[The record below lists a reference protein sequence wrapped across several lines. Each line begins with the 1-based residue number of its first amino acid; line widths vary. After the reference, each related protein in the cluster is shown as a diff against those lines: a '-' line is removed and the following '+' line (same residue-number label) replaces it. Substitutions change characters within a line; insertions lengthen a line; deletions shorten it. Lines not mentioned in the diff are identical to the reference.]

1 MSLTVYRDLVQGS
14 DAWLQARCGIVTAS
28 VVGQLVTPST
38 LKVAANDRSRA
49 ITALLVSERITGRVE
64 DSYVSADMLRGTECE
79 PYAIAA
85 YEEHTGARVDSCGLI
100 VRTLDD
106 GTRVGYSP
114 DGLVGDAGLI
124 EIKTRIPKVHVQTV
138 VAGGVPT
145 ANVAQ
150 IQAGLWIT
158 GRAWCDYVSFSGG
171 MHLWTMRVYPDP
183 AWADALAEAVRVFE
197 DAAAQMTD
205 TYTRAVVGLPM
216 TERIEMGDLS
226 WT

>member
-38 LKVAANDRSRA
+38 LKVAANDKSRA
-49 ITALLVSERITGRVE
+49 IVLDLVAQRITGHVE
-64 DSYVSADMLRGTECE
+64 DTGMSADMWRGVECE
-79 PYAIAA
+79 PLARDAYAR
-85 YEEHTGARVDSCGLI
+85 HTGVEVDQAGFM
-100 VRTLDD
+100 VRDF
-106 GTRVGYSP
+106 GSYSIGASP
-114 DGLVGDAGLI
+114 DGLPGDGYL
-124 EIKTRIPKVHVQTV
+124 EIKAPRQKEHLRTIL
-138 VAGGVPT
+138 ADGVPT
-145 ANVAQ
+145 QYMAQ
-150 IQAGLWIT
+150 VQTGLLVS
-158 GRAWCDYVSFSGG
+158 GRPWCDFVSFCGG
-171 MHLWTMRVYPDP
+171 MPLYVKRVTPDP
-183 AWADALAEAVRVFE
+183 AWQDAIKRAAQAFE